1 MIMMNGSTTLRLK
14 ARPWDLVRQT
24 MGGPA
29 VMADKLRCFVDAVAN
44 YGREDLVRARL
55 ERLRAL
61 GHIESIPSR
70 IQRIVGAL
78 DMIRFFIVPAAA
90 DYYTEKGLDFR
101 FHQLLR
107 FLDDPA
113 SVIDPT
119 GFNSTRDNI
128 IGHVMQVVHANPEYD
143 FQLLDTW
150 EDGMAEMERQVE
162 AVLRGEHPRAASIL
176 AIIEEPDYH
185 ARLLDHVKAYRRD
198 PSAARLVRENVIKHF
213 ATEERTF
220 GTVPSAMRYFSKM
233 PNNLPAAVAHL
244 MTVRRFPRHLAEP
257 EPRAVAVA

>member
-1 MIMMNGSTTLRLK
+1 MMNGSTSLRLQ
-14 ARPWDLVRQT
+14 ASPWALVRQT

-29 VMADKLRCFVDAVAN
+29 VMADKLRSFVDAVAH

-55 ERLRAL
+55 ERLRAA
-61 GHIESIPSR
+61 GHIDEIPNR

-78 DMIRFFIVPAAA
+78 DMLRFFIVPAAA
-90 DYYTEKGLDFR
+90 DYYSEKGLDFR

-150 EDGMAEMERQVE
+150 EDGMAEMERQVQ
-162 AVLRGEHPRAASIL
+162 AVLDGTHPRAASIL
-176 AIIEEPDYH
+176 AIVEEPDYH
-185 ARLLDHVKAYRRD
+185 ARLLEHIRDYRRD
-198 PSAARLVRENVIKHF
+198 PHGAHRLVRDNVAKRF
-213 ATEERTF
+213 GAEERTF
-220 GTVPSAMRYFSKM
+220 GTVPAAMRYFSRM
-233 PNNLPAAVAHL
+233 PSTMAGAMAHL
-244 MTVRRFPRHLAEP
+244 MTVRRFPRHLAEAEAP
-257 EPRAVAVA
+257 QSQAA